1 MYRKT
6 SQLTNRKGK
15 KQSLH
20 VRDKECDMLTDSD
33 KLQLRSKQCIE
44 ELYGKN
50 YKPMHEDMHLE
61 ADTEYEK
68 GPPTLFRILKQ

>member
-1 MYRKT
+1 MRDKENGILCIEKT

-44 ELYGKN
+44 ELYN
-50 YKPMHEDMHLE
+50 YMV
-61 ADTEYEK
+61 
-68 GPPTLFRILKQ
+68 RITSQCTRICT